1 MAEQKLHWGLRV
13 AARRSDSGRLSRC
26 LALAEA
32 LGRKGRP
39 VRFFIDEPATGWPD
53 IGRRFPEWRA
63 EPDPKDARTLLA
75 AIAAGEIDACIFD
88 GESFD
93 NRCVERAANYVLSVE
108 IDDGY
113 RQPSGHVIVNP
124 GLTADPARYSLTSD
138 CVLCGVG
145 FAPLSR
151 SLADARRATQLRL
164 ADGAASGPADRLL
177 VTLDT
182 TETTEGAALVLDAL
196 SLIPK
201 RGVVVVILDSRAPQL
216 DAIMRR
222 VTAMEAVMVEIDVED
237 LADYYQASDLV
248 IGDGSALL
256 LERMC
261 CGMPSI
267 SLAMTAEQQRTI
279 ARAAALGATVDGG
292 TVRSQGKLTLAEPI
306 MELIADG
313 DRRRR
318 MAMAGLDLVDGLG
331 ADRTAVA
338 LIDLQRRLGA
348 D

>member
-1 MAEQKLHWGLRV
+1 MAEERLHWGLRV

-32 LGRKGRP
+32 LERIGQP
-39 VRFFIDEPATGWPD
+39 VRFFIDQPAAARPD
-53 IGRRFPEWRA
+53 IVRRLPKWQP
-63 EPDPKDARTLLA
+63 EPDPADARALLA

-93 NRCVERAANYVLSVE
+93 SKCIERAANYVLSVE
-108 IDDGY
+108 IDEGY

-124 GLTADPARYSLTSD
+124 GLTADAARYSLASD

-151 SLADARRATQLRL
+151 SVADARRAAQLRL
-164 ADGAASGPADRLL
+164 ADGAASDPADRLL

-182 TETTEGAALVLDAL
+182 AETTEGAALVLDAL

-201 RGVVVVILDSRAPQL
+201 RGVVIVILDSRAPRL

-222 VTAMEAVMVEIDVED
+222 VTAMEAVMAEIDVED

-267 SLAMTAEQQRTI
+267 SLAMTAEQQRTV
-279 ARAAALGATVDGG
+279 ARAAALGATLDGG
-292 TVRSQGKLTLAEPI
+292 SVRSQGKLTLAQPI
-306 MELIADG
+306 LELIADD
-313 DRRRR
+313 DRRRN

-331 ADRTAVA
+331 ADRLADA
-338 LIDLQRRLGA
+338 LIDLHRRLGTE
-348 D
+348 